1 MVLIFL
7 GKTKE
12 LIFRTLKII
21 TMKSS
26 FLLSFLF
33 IVFLFACDK
42 NDDSSND
49 GDKTENLLLQLQ
61 GTQIIDADKNPVYL
75 QGIAFS
81 NFIWSD
87 TPFPEVHHSEID
99 FQRTKDMGMNVI
111 RFYMNYRYFED
122 DSNPYTYKQSGWDW
136 LDENIAWAKK
146 YDIYLILNMHAP
158 QGGYQSSGEGDALWD
173 DVENQNRL
181 AALWKAIAER
191 YKDEVQIAG
200 FGPVNEP
207 VPNNSVDQWSQ
218 LAQKLINEIRSVDKN
233 HLLFIERAN
242 HVKGNPPAVNFN
254 FPQVT
259 GENIVYEFHGY
270 DPFTYTHQLLE
281 FAELGEGG
289 KYPDE
294 NILEIL
300 NSEWLTASFNNPS
313 LPSGTTDWTYF
324 EGEHFKITDD
334 KIAFSEPV
342 LEAAKVGGGRVY
354 YDDIIIKE
362 YDENDNFVRNIYQ
375 ANLNTL
381 DGWSFWSEDGS
392 GSNGVSSTVGHNDSR
407 SVYIEGT
414 SNDGNMFNL
423 QQQFIV
429 KQNYSYQISG
439 WMKGENV
446 ANNASCNIRLDFY
459 TSTSPILKRNKAYL
473 EAKLGEVV
481 AWAKTNNA
489 ALYMGEFGAGYP
501 CFQNDKGGL
510 QFVRDMVDISKS
522 NNIHFTYHVYHEDNF
537 GLYLGGALPDPSNV
551 NQPLIDL
558 FTDMLK

>member
-1 MVLIFL
+1 M
-7 GKTKE
+7 
-12 LIFRTLKII
+12 RY
-21 TMKSS
+21 S
-26 FLLSFLF
+26 FPLTFLF
-33 IVFLFACDK
+33 IILILFSCEI
-42 NDDSSND
+42 NDDPVND
-49 GDKTENLLLQLQ
+49 GDADNTENLLLQLQ
-61 GTQIIDADKNPVYL
+61 GTQITDADKNPVYL

-87 TPFPEVHHSEID
+87 TPFPEVHHAEID
-99 FQRTKDMGMNVI
+99 YQRTKDMGMNVI

-122 DSNPYTYKQSGWDW
+122 DTNPYTYKQSGWDW

-158 QGGYQSSGEGDALWD
+158 QGGYQSAGEGDALWD

-207 VPNNSVDQWSQ
+207 VPNNSVDQWTQ

-254 FPQVT
+254 FPNVT
-259 GENIVYEFHGY
+259 GKNIVYEFHGY
-270 DPFTYTHQLLE
+270 DPFIYTHQLFE
-281 FAELGEGG
+281 FSGLGDGG

-294 NILEIL
+294 SILEVL
-300 NSEWLTASFNNPS
+300 DAKWVTASFNNPS
-313 LPSGTTDWTYF
+313 LPIGTTDWTYF
-324 EGEHFKITDD
+324 EGEHYKITDTNID
-334 KIAFSEPV
+334 FAEPV
-342 LEAAKVGGGRVY
+342 LVAAQVEGKVY
-354 YDDIIIKE
+354 FDDIVIKE
-362 YDENDNFVRNIYQ
+362 YDENDNFVREIYK
-375 ANLNTL
+375 ANLNSL
-381 DGWSFWSEDGS
+381 DGWSFWDVNGS
-392 GSNGVSSTVGHNDSR
+392 GSSGVSSTVGHNDTGSL
-407 SVYIEGT
+407 YIDGT
-414 SNDGNMFNL
+414 TGDSNLFNL
-423 QQQFIV
+423 QQQFLV
-429 KQNYSYQISG
+429 KPNYSYEISG
-439 WMKGENV
+439 WMKGENI
-446 ANNASCNIRLDFY
+446 ASNSSCNIRLDFY
-459 TSTSPILKRNKAYL
+459 SATGPVFTRNKAYL
-473 EAKLGEVV
+473 EAKLGEIVD
-481 AWAKTNNA
+481 WANTNNA

-510 QFVRDMVDISKS
+510 QFVNDMVDIAKK

-558 FTDMLK
+558 FTNILN

>member
-1 MVLIFL
+1 
-7 GKTKE
+7 
-12 LIFRTLKII
+12 
-21 TMKSS
+21 MKSS
-26 FLLSFLF
+26 FFLSFLF

-42 NDDSSND
+42 NDDSAND
-49 GDKTENLLLQLQ
+49 DDVNNTENLLLQLQ
-61 GTQIIDADKNPVYL
+61 GTQITDANKNPVYL

-81 NFIWSD
+81 NFIWSN
-87 TPFPEVHHSEID
+87 TSFPEVHHTEID
-99 FQRTKDMGMNVI
+99 YQRTKDMGMNVI

-122 DSNPYTYKQSGWDW
+122 DTNPYTYKQSGWDW

-158 QGGYQSSGEGDALWD
+158 QGGYQSAGEGDALWD

-200 FGPVNEP
+200 FGPLNEP
-207 VPNNSVDQWSQ
+207 VPNNSVDQWTE

-242 HVKGNPPAVNFN
+242 HVKGNPPAVDFN
-254 FPQVT
+254 FPKVT

-270 DPFTYTHQLLE
+270 DPHIYTHQLLE
-281 FAELGEGG
+281 FAGLGDGG

-294 NILEIL
+294 NILEVL
-300 NSEWLTASFNNPS
+300 NSKWVDASFNNPS

-324 EGEHFKITDD
+324 EGEHYKITDENID
-334 KIAFSEPV
+334 FGEPV
-342 LEAAKVGGGRVY
+342 LVAAQVSGRVY
-354 YDDIIIKE
+354 FDDIVIKE
-362 YDENDNFVRNIYQ
+362 YDENDNFVRTIYE
-375 ANLNTL
+375 ANLNNL
-381 DGWSFWSEDGS
+381 DGWSFWTVDGA
-392 GSNGVSSTVGHNDSR
+392 GSNGLSSTVGHNDTGSL
-407 SVYIEGT
+407 YIDGT
-414 SNDGNMFNL
+414 TGDSNMFNIL
-423 QQQFIV
+423 QQFLV
-429 KQNYSYQISG
+429 KPNYSYEISG

-446 ANNASCNIRLDFY
+446 ASNASCNIRLDFY
-459 TSTSPILKRNKAYL
+459 TATSPVLKRNKAYL
-473 EAKLGEVV
+473 EAKIGEIV

-510 QFVRDMVDISKS
+510 QFVRDMVDINKK
-522 NNIHFTYHVYHEDNF
+522 NNIHFTYHVYHEDSF
-537 GLYLGGALPDPSNV
+537 GLYLGGALPNPTNV

-558 FTDMLK
+558 FTDILK